1 MGAPDLPARL
11 SGMRPSG
18 RFFRPPLL
26 SKINTY
32 ATTKET
38 VMQKRYCTCGRTIWV
53 NYYHTNQGW
62 IPQLNRHAHPQ
73 ETLRICPN
81 CGRILDINR
90 LP

>member
-1 MGAPDLPARL
+1 
-11 SGMRPSG
+11 
-18 RFFRPPLL
+18 
-26 SKINTY
+26 
-32 ATTKET
+32 
-38 VMQKRYCTCGRTIWV
+38 MQKRYCTCGRTIWV